1 MIIKNDQFELEIFR
15 GSNVYLGSRKKG
27 QTFKKWAEIDDNRK
41 VELERIMKQADSL
54 LKHSEGLL
62 FMTSNTDIS
71 NTKTILSDNGGRR
84 IDIERRQSF
93 YNGYIPERRSGE
105 DRRSG
110 LDRRELR
117 TSKD

>member
-1 MIIKNDQFELEIFR
+1 VNVLSLYAKKGALKPIICDFFAPIPFEL
-15 GSNVYLGSRKKG
+15 SP
-27 QTFKKWAEIDDNRK
+27 
-41 VELERIMKQADSL
+41 ERIIKQADSL
-54 LKHSEGLL
+54 LKYSEGLL

-84 IDIERRQSF
+84 IGIERRQFF

-105 DRRSG
+105 DRRSE

-117 TSKD
+117 TSKK